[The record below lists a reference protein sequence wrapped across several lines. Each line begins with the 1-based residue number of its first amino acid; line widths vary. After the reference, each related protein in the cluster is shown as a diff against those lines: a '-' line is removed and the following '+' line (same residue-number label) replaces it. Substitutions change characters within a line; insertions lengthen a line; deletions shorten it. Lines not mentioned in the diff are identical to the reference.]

1 MSSHAISAIAATTA
15 VNTPGA
21 EPEGACRLC
30 GAGLKHTLVDLG
42 KSPLCETFLSA
53 EQIDRMEPFFPL
65 HVLICDSCW
74 LAQLK
79 EYVTPD
85 GIFTSEYPYYSSFST
100 SWVAHAKTYCEM
112 ITRRMDLN
120 EHSFVVELA
129 SNDGYLLQ
137 HFPPLGVPNIL
148 GVEPSANV
156 AEVAAK
162 KGIPVR
168 VEFFGRALADQIVAE
183 QGQADVVLGNNVLA
197 HVPDLNDFFGGAA
210 RLVKREGI
218 ITFEFP
224 HLETLLKFNQFDT
237 IYHEHFCYFSA
248 TAIAA
253 LAERHGMVFVDVEE
267 LPTHGGSLRAFIAHE
282 GKPSQAVVD
291 MLSRE
296 EAAGFKTL
304 AFYADFD
311 ARVKRT
317 KRKLLSFLIE
327 AKEAG
332 KTVVG
337 YGAPGKGNTLLNYC
351 GIGTDF
357 IDFTVDRNPHKH
369 GRFTPG
375 RHIPILP
382 VEAIGAAKPDYILIL
397 PWNLKTEIVS
407 QMANK
412 VADWGGKFV
421 VPIPEATVIDPREV

>member
-1 MSSHAISAIAATTA
+1 MASTNVALDVQPEPA
-15 VNTPGA
+15 VA
-21 EPEGACRLC
+21 GACRLC

-42 KSPLCETFLSA
+42 KSPLCETFLDSR
-53 EQIDRMEPFFPL
+53 QIDQMEPFFPL
-65 HVLICDSCW
+65 HVLICDNCW

-85 GIFTSEYPYYSSFST
+85 GIFTSEYPYYSSYST
-100 SWVAHAKTYCEM
+100 SWVAHARAYCEM
-112 ITRRMDLN
+112 ITRRRGLN

-137 HFPPLGVPNIL
+137 HFPDLGVPNIL

-156 AEVAAK
+156 AEVAAR

-168 VEFFGRALADQIVAE
+168 VDFFGRELAARIVAE
-183 QGQADVVLGNNVLA
+183 QGHADVVLGNNVLA

-210 RLVKREGI
+210 YLVKREGV

-224 HLETLLKFNQFDT
+224 HLETLLKYNQFDT

-253 LAERHGMVFVDVEE
+253 LAKRHGLVFLDVEE
-267 LPTHGGSLRAFIAHE
+267 LTTHGGSLRVFLAHTGTPSKAVLDRLAHE
-282 GKPSQAVVD
+282 
-291 MLSRE
+291 
-296 EAAGFKTL
+296 EALGFKTL
-304 AFYADFD
+304 DFYKGFEQKV
-311 ARVKRT
+311 RNT

-332 KTVVG
+332 KTVAG

-369 GRFTPG
+369 GRYTPG
-375 RHIPILP
+375 THIPILP
-382 VEAIGAAKPDYILIL
+382 VEAIDQHKPDYVLIL
-397 PWNLKTEIVS
+397 PWNLKTEIS
-407 QMANK
+407 AQMK
-412 VADWGGKFV
+412 HIGDWGGKFV
-421 VPIPEATVIDPREV
+421 VPIPEATIIDPRDPK